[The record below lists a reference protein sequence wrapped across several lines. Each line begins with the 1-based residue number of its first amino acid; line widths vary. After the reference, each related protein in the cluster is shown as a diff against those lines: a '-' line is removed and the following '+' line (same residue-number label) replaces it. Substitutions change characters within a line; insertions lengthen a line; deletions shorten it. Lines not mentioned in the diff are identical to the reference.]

1 VRETQIADL
10 LDNSA
15 LKPGGWIDVAEYE
28 CRLKSDDGTLP
39 VEGDLIRY
47 YDLVN
52 EAADKLGKYIRHGQ
66 PLALI

>member
-1 VRETQIADL
+1 MADL

-52 EAADKLGKYIRHGQ
+52 EAADKLGK
-66 PLALI
+66 

>member
-1 VRETQIADL
+1 MSGCLECAGNMEIADL

-15 LKPGGWIDVAEYE
+15 LKPGGCLDVAEYE

-52 EAADKLGKYIRHGQ
+52 EAADKLGE
-66 PLALI
+66 